1 MATADLLPAVV
12 AFARDRLARL
22 LAGEAAG
29 LLAVVAPGAAATP
42 ALRSEVDADLAAARG
57 ELAQADAEP
66 AAAVPHLAAALAHVA
81 AACRRVAAAVPQA
94 GTAEQVLAVAA
105 RHAVAECG
113 GLAAQLGL
121 GAPWPWTV
129 SGTVLAAS
137 ARADTTVDLGPVTL
151 HQPEL
156 TVRLDWAAPVLSV
169 RLAADAVLRLTA
181 DPLIAAL
188 AAGGGVDASARV
200 IVGVDT
206 THGMTVGEGTD
217 QRVRLPAA
225 VDAAAVSLRDL
236 TLAAPDQHIE
246 LSAELAGS
254 LGPVGVTV
262 HGAGAVL
269 AVDPAAA
276 APLTAAARLPD
287 GAGLVVNAGVVR
299 GGGHLARHD
308 GGYRGTLAL
317 SIGPVQVRAVGLL
330 GAEAG
335 FSLVL
340 LFFSE
345 FAAPVQ
351 VGFGFTLDAVGGLL
365 AVARTVSSDAMI
377 AGIHDGTADALLFPD
392 DLDRVDTALLE
403 RVFPARGGAV
413 AVGPAFQLG
422 WGTPISFLT
431 AKVGIVVALPAPKLM
446 LLGALRVAVPSP
458 ALPIVDLRAAVYGEI
473 TPERAL
479 VLVSLAGSRIA
490 GFGLSG
496 DLGMLFSYGAQP
508 RFAISAGGFHP
519 GYPAPAELSGMRRL
533 AVDIS
538 PPALLSLRA
547 EAYVAL
553 TGNAFMLGARVEASI
568 DFEVAA
574 AHGHLSFDA
583 LVQWAPFHFEV
594 DIRAGIAVSV
604 LGETFAGIALSLH
617 LQGPGRWV
625 AHGAATLELAFLP
638 DIDLEVGPLVWGT
651 APDAPPP
658 VASPLR
664 VLRDELADPASW
676 QVLPPAYAQDLVIL
690 REAAPGADAVFA
702 HPLGGVGVRQ
712 RAVPL
717 DVPIAQLGGRPVSEH
732 LLALGEPTVGGA
744 RPQRVAPVTE
754 LFAPGLYLALTED
767 QKLSTPAFARYRCG
781 STADGFHA
789 TPHGPA
795 RHTEY
800 RWETVYPH
808 RADLAAQ
815 RHDGA
820 HVHPPRAG
828 HVLATGPVGRRRAA
842 GDPYH
847 VTGRPLR
854 LQEDAR

>member
-1 MATADLLPAVV
+1 MSTVELLPAVV
-12 AFARDRLARL
+12 AFARDRLTRL
-22 LAGEAAG
+22 LAHTAGG
-29 LLAVVAPGAAATP
+29 LLDTVAPGAAATP
-42 ALRSEVDADLAAARG
+42 ALLSEVDEDLAAARA
-57 ELAQADAEP
+57 ELAAAGGEP
-66 AAAVPHLAAALAHVA
+66 AESVHHLAAALGHAA
-81 AACRRVAAAVPQA
+81 AACRRIAVAIPQA
-94 GTAEQVLAVAA
+94 GTAEQLLAAA
-105 RHAVAECG
+105 VRHAVGDCG
-113 GLAAQLGL
+113 GLAAQFGL
-121 GAPWPWTV
+121 GAAWQWTV

-137 ARADTTVDLGPVTL
+137 AHADSTVDLGPVAL
-151 HQPEL
+151 HRPEL
-156 TVRLDWAAPVLSV
+156 TVRFDWAAPALSV
-169 RLAADAVLRLTA
+169 RLSADAVLRLAA

-188 AAGGGVDASARV
+188 AAGGADAATRLTVAVGNEHGV
-200 IVGVDT
+200 
-206 THGMTVGEGTD
+206 TVGEGTD
-217 QRVRLPAA
+217 QRLRLPAA
-225 VDAAAVSLRDL
+225 VDGSAVALRDL
-236 TLAAPDQHIE
+236 TLAVPDRDIE
-246 LSAELAGS
+246 LTAELAGT
-254 LGPVGVTV
+254 LGPVAVTV
-262 HGAGAVL
+262 LGAGAVL
-269 AVDPAAA
+269 AVDPTAA
-276 APLTAAARLPD
+276 APLTAATRLPD
-287 GAGLVVNAGVVR
+287 GAGLAVNAAVLR

-308 GGYRGTLAL
+308 SGYRGTLAL
-317 SIGPVQVRAVGLL
+317 SIGPVQVTAVGLI
-330 GAEAG
+330 GTEPG

-340 LFFSE
+340 LFSSE

-365 AVARTVSSDAMI
+365 AVARTVSSEAMI

-403 RVFPARGGAV
+403 RVFPARVGAV

-422 WGTPISFLT
+422 WGTPVSFLT

-479 VLVSLAGSRIA
+479 VLVSLAGSRLA

-519 GYPAPAELSGMRRL
+519 GYPAPPELSGMRRL

-553 TGNAFMLGARVEASI
+553 TGNAFMLGARVEATI

-617 LQGPGRWV
+617 LQGPGRWI
-625 AHGAATLELAFLP
+625 AHGTATLELAFLP
-638 DIDLEVGPLVWGT
+638 DIDLEVGPLVWG
-651 APDAPPP
+651 AKPDELPGF
-658 VASPLR
+658 ASPLQ

-676 QVLPPAYAQDLVIL
+676 QVLPPTTAKDLVVL
-690 REAAPGADAVFA
+690 RDTAPGADAVFA

-717 DVPIAQLGGRPVSEH
+717 DVPIAHLGGRPVREH
-732 LLALGEPTVGGA
+732 LLALGEPVVGGM
-744 RPQRVAPVTE
+744 RPQQVAAVTE

-767 QKLSTPAFARYRCG
+767 QKLSTPAYARYRCG
-781 STADGFHA
+781 STAEGFHA
-789 TPHGPA
+789 APHGPV

-808 RADLAAQ
+808 RADLAAL

-820 HVHPPRAG
+820 HVHPPAAQ
-828 HVLATGPVGRRRAA
+828 VLAAGPAGRRRVAA
-842 GDPYH
+842 DPYQ
-847 VTGRPLR
+847 VAGRPLR
-854 LQEDAR
+854 LQEDVR

>member
-1 MATADLLPAVV
+1 MAAAHLMPAVV
-12 AFARDRLARL
+12 AFAHDRLTRL
-22 LAGEAAG
+22 LADASGE
-29 LLAVVAPGAAATP
+29 LLATVAPAAATTP
-42 ALRSEVDADLAAARG
+42 ALLSGLDQDLAAARG
-57 ELAQADAEP
+57 ELARAGGEP
-66 AAAVPHLAAALAHVA
+66 AAAVRCLATALGHVA
-81 AACRRVAAAVPQA
+81 DACRRIAAAVPQA
-94 GTAEQVLAVAA
+94 GTAEQLLAAA
-105 RHAVAECG
+105 VTDAVGDCG

-121 GAPWPWTV
+121 GGPWRWTV

-137 ARADTTVDLGPVTL
+137 AHAESTVDLGPVVL
-151 HQPEL
+151 RHPEL
-156 TVRLDWAAPVLSV
+156 TVRLDWAAAALSV
-169 RLAADAVLRLTA
+169 RLSADAVLRLAA
-181 DPLIAAL
+181 DPLVAAL
-188 AAGGGVDASARV
+188 ATGGANAVTHVSVGVDAE
-200 IVGVDT
+200 
-206 THGMTVGEGTD
+206 HGLTVGEGTD
-217 QRVRLPAA
+217 QRVRLPATVETSA
-225 VDAAAVSLRDL
+225 VALRDL
-236 TLAAPDQHIE
+236 TLAVPDRDIE
-246 LSAELAGS
+246 LTAELAGT
-254 LGPVGVTV
+254 LGPVAVTV
-262 HGAGAVL
+262 SGAGAVL
-269 AVDPAAA
+269 SVDPAAA
-276 APLTAAARLPD
+276 TALTAATRLPD
-287 GAGLVVNAGVVR
+287 GAGLAVNAGVVR
-299 GGGHLARHD
+299 GGGHLDRHD
-308 GGYRGTLAL
+308 SGYRGTLAL
-317 SIGPVQVRAVGLL
+317 SIGPVQVTAVGLI
-330 GAEAG
+330 GTEPG

-340 LFFSE
+340 LFSTD
-345 FAAPVQ
+345 FAAPIQ

-392 DLDRVDTALLE
+392 QLDRVDTALLE
-403 RVFPARGGAV
+403 RIFPARGGAV

-422 WGTPISFLT
+422 WGTPVSFLT

-446 LLGALRVAVPSP
+446 LLGAVRVAVPSP
-458 ALPIVDLRAAVYGEI
+458 ALPIVDLRAAVYGET

-479 VLVSLAGSRIA
+479 VLVSLTGSRLA

-519 GYPAPAELSGMRRL
+519 GYPAPPELSGMRRL

-553 TGNAFMLGARVEASI
+553 TGNAFMLGARVEATI

-594 DIRAGIAVSV
+594 GIRAGIAVSV

-617 LQGPGRWV
+617 LQGPGRWI
-625 AHGAATLELAFLP
+625 AHGTATLELAFLP
-638 DIDLEVGPLVWGT
+638 DIDLEVGPKEWG
-651 APDAPPP
+651 ADPDEQPKA
-658 VASPLR
+658 ASPLE
-664 VLRDELADPASW
+664 VLRDELDHAASW
-676 QVLPPAYAQDLVIL
+676 QVLPPATAQDLVVL
-690 REAAPGADAVFA
+690 RDAAPDADALFA

-717 DVPIAQLGGRPVSEH
+717 DVPIAHLGGRPVREH
-732 LLALGEPTVGGA
+732 LLALGDPAVGGM
-744 RPQRVAPVTE
+744 RPQRVVAVTE

-767 QKLSTPAFARYRCG
+767 QKLSTPAYARYRCG
-781 STADGFHA
+781 TTAEGFHA
-789 TPHGPA
+789 TPHGPV

-820 HVHPPRAG
+820 HVHPPAG
-828 HVLATGPVGRRRAA
+828 QVLAAGPAGRSRAA
-842 GDPYH
+842 ADPYQ

-854 LQEDAR
+854 LQEDVR